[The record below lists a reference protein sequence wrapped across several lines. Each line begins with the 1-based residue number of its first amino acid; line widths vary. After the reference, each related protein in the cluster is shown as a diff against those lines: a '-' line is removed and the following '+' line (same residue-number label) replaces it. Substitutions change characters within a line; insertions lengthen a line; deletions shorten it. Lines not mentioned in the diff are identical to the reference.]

1 MILLIQSVVLCA
13 LFTVIILPAQYKNP
27 LALIK
32 SYPPNIIK
40 RVEELP
46 QYKDTI
52 EKKEQAHIR
61 KKLFG
66 CVLFV
71 LVLSAVAY
79 FSGCRDFIS
88 AFVHVFL
95 LFFIVNLYDLIVL
108 DWGVACNSK
117 KLRIPGTE
125 DMEKDYKDYF
135 FHVKGAIKG
144 TLLGVIIAVLSGGMV
159 AIVNGIVN

>member
-1 MILLIQSVVLCA
+1 MILLIQSIILCV
-13 LFTVIILPAQYKNP
+13 LFTVMILPAQYKNP
-27 LALIK
+27 LIMIK

-52 EKKEQAHIR
+52 VKKEQAHIR

-71 LVLSAVAY
+71 IVLAAVAY
-79 FSGCRDFIS
+79 FSGCRDFFS

-95 LFFIVNLYDLIVL
+95 LFFIVNLYDLVVL
-108 DWGVACNSK
+108 DWGIFCHSK

-135 FHVKGAIKG
+135 FHARGAVKG
-144 TLLGVIIAVLSGGMV
+144 TLRGVIIAALSGGVV
-159 AIVNGIVN
+159 ALVV